1 MSTIHARRLRL
12 GFAIALAAVAG
23 WGLIGHGEAK
33 DDPPAPK
40 GGIPVTPLD
49 PLVQG
54 DSVCGNCHTAGM
66 PPEHKGILPLCR
78 CNEQPFWEHNDK
90 HQDAYVLLQG
100 ERAKRINKLR
110 GSDVAPEKDQD
121 CLGCHSMISVNP
133 QAKITTDDKVL
144 AEGVSCLACHGPWGN
159 WIDLHGS
166 SIEKKRLAWRQLDRT
181 YKQEKFGM
189 TDLWDPVK
197 RTKTCASCH
206 IGDADPEKHRLVTHD
221 MYAGG
226 HPPLPAFET
235 AVFCNSLPRHWQL
248 MNEKTPEMQKA
259 QYQWDPT
266 ELEQT
271 KLVVAGGAA
280 AFREAINLLAQK
292 AEQAEKG
299 NQVLDFA
306 LFDCAACH
314 HDLHQPSWRQER
326 GYNGAP
332 GRPGPRSWSAAV
344 MDLCNWQAAGMDKER
359 DQKFAADLKTGVA
372 SLYQSFGRRPFG
384 DNADVKKTA
393 QGLVALM
400 DNEFI
405 PKLDAPMKADGAYDN
420 SYTKKAARELLKRL
434 AKSAAVP
441 AAGATQDFDSAR
453 KTAWAFEAIYD
464 DLRRAAADSKDAE
477 DARLKENQ
485 TAIEAQLAKLEA
497 SLMLKLPNAGK
508 GVTDAEYKADP
519 DKVTKHRRD
528 EIENFLPHVL
538 KATADYNPEEVQK
551 AFEELVKLL
560 P

>member
-1 MSTIHARRLRL
+1 
-12 GFAIALAAVAG
+12 
-23 WGLIGHGEAK
+23 
-33 DDPPAPK
+33 
-40 GGIPVTPLD
+40 
-49 PLVQG
+49 
-54 DSVCGNCHTAGM
+54 
-66 PPEHKGILPLCR
+66 
-78 CNEQPFWEHNDK
+78 
-90 HQDAYVLLQG
+90 
-100 ERAKRINKLR
+100 
-110 GSDVAPEKDQD
+110 
-121 CLGCHSMISVNP
+121 
-133 QAKITTDDKVL
+133 
-144 AEGVSCLACHGPWGN
+144 
-159 WIDLHGS
+159 
-166 SIEKKRLAWRQLDRT
+166 LDRA
-181 YKQEKFGM
+181 YKEEKFGM

-226 HPPLPAFET
+226 HPPLPAFGT

-248 MNEKTPEMQKA
+248 MNEKSPEMQKIE
-259 QYQWDPT
+259 YQWNPT

-314 HDLHQPSWRQER
+314 HDLQQPSWRQQR

-344 MDLCNWQAAGMDKER
+344 MDLCEWQAAGMDKGR
-359 DQKFAADLKTGVA
+359 DQKFAGDLKKGVA
-372 SLYQSFGRRPFG
+372 ALYQGFGARPFG

-405 PKLDAPMKADGAYDN
+405 PKLDAPLKTDGANDN
-420 SYTKKAARELLKRL
+420 SYTKKEARELLKRL
-434 AKSAAVP
+434 ANAAAKP
-441 AAGATQDFDSAR
+441 PAGATPDFDSAR

-464 DLRRAAADSKDAE
+464 DLRRSGD
-477 DARLKENQ
+477 LKENQ
-485 TAIEAQLAKLEA
+485 SAIEAQLAKLTA
-497 SLMLKLPNAGK
+497 SLELKLPNAGK
-508 GVTDAEYKADP
+508 PVADEEYKKDP
-519 DKVTKHRRD
+519 DKVKKHRQE
-528 EIENFLPHVL
+528 EIENFLPQVL
-538 KATADYNPEEVQK
+538 KATADYNPDDVQK
-551 AFEELVKLL
+551 AFEEIVKLL

>member
-1 MSTIHARRLRL
+1 MSKIHARRIRL
-12 GFAIALAAVAG
+12 ASALVVAAFAG
-23 WGLIGHGEAK
+23 WSFIGHGEAK

-40 GGIPVTPLD
+40 GGIAVTPLD
-49 PLVQG
+49 PVVQG
-54 DSVCGNCHTAGM
+54 VSRCDQCHTLGN
-66 PPEHKGILPLCR
+66 PPEHKGIVPLCR
-78 CNEQPFWEHNDK
+78 CNEVAFWTRNDK
-90 HQDAYVLLQG
+90 HQDAFVLLQG

-144 AEGVSCLACHGPWGN
+144 ADGISCLACHGPWEN
-159 WIDLHGS
+159 WIDVHGS
-166 SIEKKRLAWRQLDRT
+166 SNEKKRLAWRQLDRT

-197 RTKTCASCH
+197 RTKVCASCH
-206 IGDADPEKHRLVTHD
+206 IGDADPDKHRLVTHD

-248 MNEKTPEMQKA
+248 MNKKAPEMQKA

-271 KLVVAGGAA
+271 KLVVAGGAT
-280 AFREAINLLAQK
+280 AFRESMNLLAQK
-292 AEQAEKG
+292 AEQAEKDK
-299 NQVLDFA
+299 QVLDFA

-326 GYNGAP
+326 GYNGPP

-344 MDLCNWQAAGMDKER
+344 MDLCDWQAAGMDNER
-359 DQKFAADLKTGVA
+359 DQKFAADLKNGVA
-372 SLYQSFGRRPFG
+372 ALYQSFGRRPFG
-384 DNADVKKTA
+384 DVAEVKKTA
-393 QGLVALM
+393 KALVALM
-400 DNEFI
+400 DDELI
-405 PKLDAPMKADGAYDN
+405 PKLNAPMKADGAHE
-420 SYTKKAARELLKRL
+420 SAFSKKAARELLKRL
-434 AKSAAVP
+434 AKSAAAP
-441 AAGATQDFDSAR
+441 AAGATPDYDAAR

-464 DLRRAAADSKDAE
+464 DLRRATEDSKDAE

-485 TAIEAQLAKLEA
+485 AAIEAQLAKLDA
-497 SLMLKLPNAGK
+497 SLNLKLPNAGK
-508 GVTDAEYKADP
+508 EVTDEEYKKDP
-519 DKVTKHRRD
+519 KKVAEHRRA
-528 EIENFLPHVL
+528 ELETFLPQVL
-538 KATADYNPEEVQK
+538 KETAAYDPAKFQET
-551 AFEELVKLL
+551 FEELVKLL

>member
-1 MSTIHARRLRL
+1 M
-12 GFAIALAAVAG
+12 
-23 WGLIGHGEAK
+23 GHGEAK
-33 DDPPAPK
+33 DDPPAN
-40 GGIPVTPLD
+40 GGIPVVPLR
-49 PLVQG
+49 PSVQDAG
-54 DSVCGNCHTAGM
+54 RCNVCHTFGT
-66 PPEHKGILPLCR
+66 PPESTDLQPLCR
-78 CNEQPFWEHNDK
+78 CNERTFWEQNDK
-90 HQDAYVLLQG
+90 HQDAYVLLGG

-121 CLGCHSMISVNP
+121 CLGCHSMVSVNLL
-133 QAKITTDDKVL
+133 AKTKIDDKVI
-144 AEGVSCLACHGPWGN
+144 AKGVSCLACHGPWNN
-159 WIDLHGS
+159 WIDVHGTS
-166 SIEKKRLAWRQLDRT
+166 DEETRKAWRKLDRT

-197 RTKTCASCH
+197 RTKVCASCH
-206 IGDADPEKHRLVTHD
+206 IGDADPDKHRLVTHD

-248 MNEKTPEMQKA
+248 MNEKAREMQKA

-280 AFREAINLLAQK
+280 AFREAVNLLAQK
-292 AEQAEKG
+292 AEQADKDK
-299 NQVLDFA
+299 QVLDFA

-359 DQKFAADLKTGVA
+359 DQKFAADLKNGVA

-384 DNADVKKTA
+384 DNAEVKKTA
-393 QGLVALM
+393 QALVALM
-400 DNEFI
+400 DDELL
-405 PKLDAPMKADGAYDN
+405 PKLNAPMKTDGAHE
-420 SYTKKAARELLKRL
+420 SAFSKKAARELLKRL
-434 AKSAAVP
+434 ANSAAKP
-441 AAGATQDFDSAR
+441 AAGATPDYDAAR
-453 KTAWAFEAIYD
+453 RTAWAFEAIYD
-464 DLRRAAADSKDAE
+464 DLRRAAEDSKDAE
-477 DARLKENQ
+477 DMRLKENQ
-485 TAIEAQLAKLEA
+485 AAIVAQLAKLDA
-497 SLMLKLPNAGK
+497 SLNLKLPNAGE
-508 GVTDAEYKADP
+508 GVADEEYKKDP
-519 DKVTKHRRD
+519 DKVKEHRRA
-528 EIENFLPHVL
+528 EIEDFLPQVL
-538 KATADYNPEEVQK
+538 KATAEYTPEEFHK
-551 AFEELVKLL
+551 TFEEIVKLL